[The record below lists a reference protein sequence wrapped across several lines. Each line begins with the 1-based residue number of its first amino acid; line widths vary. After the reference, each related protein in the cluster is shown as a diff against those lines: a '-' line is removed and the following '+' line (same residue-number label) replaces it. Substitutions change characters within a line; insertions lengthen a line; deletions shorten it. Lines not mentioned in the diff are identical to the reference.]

1 MTTPIPE
8 RRSTPVLERSI
19 LGVSIRVDD
28 TTASTGD
35 ESAVVTVNG
44 LAIYTTVGADA
55 LLLARQL
62 AAAVEYGV
70 LSPKSAFTRCYGGES

>member
-28 TTASTGD
+28 TTSSTGD
-35 ESAVVTVNG
+35 ESAVVTVDR
-44 LAIYTTVGADA
+44 LAVYVTRGDSS
-55 LLLARQL
+55 LDLARQL
-62 AAAVEYGV
+62 ASAVEYGV
-70 LSPKSAFTRCYGGES
+70 LAAAGAADRAHGGES